1 MTQKRSRQSIRDFFS
16 RNETSTAS
24 SEFEANI
31 PESEKKYTTDY
42 LQDIDDEKANSI
54 VENEELVLISDE
66 SNQTGFWHVSLKDFE
81 PRKKPYRIQTLMPE
95 YGMNRYLCFTSKIA
109 AAIYISQHLGA
120 SVCKSIVSYFED
132 GSDSQILTNIRIPS
146 RLKIPKVEIHGQVYG
161 GRLNYRKGTWRHRT
175 SVMYEHAMYSTKVR
189 NGETKKR
196 KGPSREHKFDW
207 TKDLFRSWVAD
218 TLEEHDFKC
227 RYSHQRLTPTNVS
240 LERLDETR
248 GYSAE
253 NCALIHIAFQTG
265 LGAQWSRKKFM
276 DVYDLCDTD
285 TYNEHEVR
293 QARIYELIPRNQ
305 RSLES
310 KRGNTPPRLFTKL
323 SRLKWN
329 CSGSTIKRN
338 FKGRDLQESEISV
351 EYLIDL
357 WEKQRGRCYYLNI
370 PMSTEGDWQV
380 SLERIDNSKG
390 YTKDNVALATLETQ
404 NSFHQ
409 FTKEFVENA
418 WGKPWKRILSPTF
431 FCKKYHLPW

>member
-1 MTQKRSRQSIRDFFS
+1 MDDMTKKRQRQISDFFT
-16 RNETSTAS
+16 REERRSTQI
-24 SEFEANI
+24 EIEPTI

-66 SNQTGFWHVSLKDFE
+66 SNQTGFWHVSVRRQKWYQK
-81 PRKKPYRIQTLMPE
+81 RPYFIKTLMPE
-95 YGMNRYLCFTSKIA
+95 YGMNRQFFFRSKIA

-146 RLKIPKVEIHGQVYG
+146 FLRIPKVEIHGQVYG
-161 GRLNYRKGTWRHRT
+161 GRLNYRRGTWRHKT
-175 SVMYEHAMYSTKVR
+175 GVLYESAKKTTKFR
-189 NGETKKR
+189 NGETKQR
-196 KGPSREHKFDW
+196 KGPSRQHEFDW
-207 TKDLFRSWVAD
+207 TKDQFRSWFAN
-218 TLEEHDFKC
+218 TLEEHNFKC
-227 RYSHQRLTPTNVS
+227 HYSHQRLTPTNVS

-265 LGAQWSRKKFM
+265 HVQWSREKFM
-276 DVYDLCDTD
+276 DVYDLRNTD
-285 TYNEHEVR
+285 AYDEHEVR
-293 QARIYELIPRNQ
+293 QARIYDLIPHDQ
-305 RSLES
+305 RPLES
-310 KRGNTPPRLFTKL
+310 KRGNTPPRLCTKFM
-323 SRLKWN
+323 RLKCQ
-329 CSGSTIKRN
+329 CSSSTKTRN
-338 FKGRDLQESEISV
+338 LKGRDLQESEISV
-351 EYLIDL
+351 KYLIDL

-390 YTKDNVALATLETQ
+390 YTKDNVVLATLETQ

-418 WGKPWKRILSPTF
+418 WGKPWKHSRISS
-431 FCKKYHLPW
+431 

>member
-1 MTQKRSRQSIRDFFS
+1 MTKKRQRQISDFFT
-16 RNETSTAS
+16 REEREERRSTI
-24 SEFEANI
+24 EIEPTI

-66 SNQTGFWHVSLKDFE
+66 SNQTGFWHVSLKGFE
-81 PRKKPYRIQTLMPE
+81 SRKKPYNIRSLMPE
-95 YGMNRYLCFTSKIA
+95 YGMNRHLCFRSKIA
-109 AAIYISQHLGA
+109 VAIYISQHLGA

-146 RLKIPKVEIHGQVYG
+146 RLQIPKVEMNGQVYG
-161 GRLNYRKGTWRHRT
+161 GRQNYRRGTWRHRT
-175 SVMYEHAMYSTKVR
+175 SVMYEHAKHQTKFR

-276 DVYDLCDTD
+276 DVYDLRNTD
-285 TYNEHEVR
+285 AYDEHEVR
-293 QARIYELIPRNQ
+293 QARIYDLIPHNQ

-310 KRGNTPPRLFTKL
+310 KRGNTPPRLCTKF
-323 SRLKWN
+323 RILKKN
-329 CSGSTIKRN
+329 SSKSTKERN
-338 FKGRDLQESEISV
+338 LKGRDLQESEISV

-370 PMSTEGDWQV
+370 PMSTQGDWKV

-390 YTKDNVALATLETQ
+390 YTKDNVVLATLETQ

-418 WGKPWKRILSPTF
+418 WGKPWKHSRISS
-431 FCKKYHLPW
+431 